1 MTNVILSTTLLLE
14 EGRFQNTKI
23 SMAEAIEWVKTQS
36 PINFCGHETV
46 KVLGLEPTKTRDVCA
61 GYDQALCLKPN
72 GRMEFGREY
81 SVQEILD
88 VGVSFNLITRID

>member
-1 MTNVILSTTLLLE
+1 MNNVILSTTLLLE
-14 EGRFQNTKI
+14 AGTFQNKTI
-23 SMAEAIEWVKTQS
+23 SMAEAIEWVNTHN

-46 KVLGLEPTKTRDVCA
+46 KVLGLEPTKTRDVCG
-61 GYDQALCLKPN
+61 GYNQALCLKPN

-88 VGVSFNLITRID
+88 VGVSFNLITRIE